1 MRKAQSKPRVT
12 TDEPSKKPLLEKL
25 GVKPG
30 LSIRTVEISD
40 EGFLRQLGK
49 RAGSIAEGQ
58 PGEDSDLIFFQAE
71 NVQALER
78 LRAMRDRIK
87 KNGAVWAI
95 FPKGQQH
102 LRVTDVI
109 AAAKAAGLVDIKVVS
124 FSPTHT
130 ALKLVIP
137 VALR

>member
-1 MRKAQSKPRVT
+1 MREAKSKPRVMK
-12 TDEPSKKPLLEKL
+12 DEPSKKPLLEKL

-30 LSIRTVEISD
+30 LSIAAVEISD
-40 EGFLRQLGK
+40 KEFLRQLGK
-49 RAGSIAEGQ
+49 RAGSIAEGR
-58 PGEDSDLIFFQAE
+58 PREDSDLIFFQAE
-71 NVQALER
+71 SVQALER
-78 LRAMRDRIK
+78 LRSLRDRIK
-87 KNGAVWAI
+87 KNGAVWAV
-95 FPKGQQH
+95 FPKGRQH
-102 LRVTDVI
+102 IRETDVI